1 MFITI
6 RRLGRAI
13 RAACP
18 KWLVFIWILAACI
31 PTPFE
36 VDELIP
42 LVLTLIVLAVQWQ
55 RFPRGLSAWR
65 GGKSHRAYD
74 MKVSTS

>member
-1 MFITI
+1 MFITT
-6 RRLGRAI
+6 RKAGRAI

-18 KWLVFIWILAACI
+18 RWLVGVWIVAACI

-42 LVLTLIVLAVQWQ
+42 LILTVAVLAFQWQ

-74 MKVSTS
+74 ARRAEA